1 MAARLGGLAQ
11 PAGGLMPVQEQLIR
25 QIVAKLCRA
34 PALQFP
40 VAKAHLGGVKCS
52 KTVLPLSSTLPNM
65 LKKRVLLS
73 FGEFHSGP
81 KRATRGVREQRDA
94 GGFGTVDAVAGSQF
108 EV

>member
-1 MAARLGGLAQ
+1 MQVMAQ
-11 PAGGLMPVQEQLIR
+11 PPSCAFSGSVSCLESAFR
-25 QIVAKLCRA
+25 LCE
-34 PALQFP
+34 
-40 VAKAHLGGVKCS
+40 CS

-81 KRATRGVREQRDA
+81 KRATRGVREQLGG
-94 GGFGTVDAVAGSQF
+94 GGFRTVGVVAGSQF